1 MQKYMIYLF
10 CAKIMSLFS
19 VSPLSSIKLS
29 DYFCNLP
36 KKQRRK
42 SWNSSY
48 KDRKDAWRGQGD
60 KGTAF
65 FWLYPPF
72 YSLTL
77 CYSFIYEKQFLS
89 LLIFFISKS
98 NDVLIYTPYTI
109 KRGRGDK
116 KSLSPCPPVPFMR
129 RKFSLSY
136 FSSKQMIALDNVNN
150 SFRYYKP

>member
-1 MQKYMIYLF
+1 MLAHQENLLCKGTKKSPNIQAFIRENLCF
-10 CAKIMSLFS
+10 FHSKNTLHFS
-19 VSPLSSIKLS
+19 VFNQLT
-29 DYFCNLP
+29 FVGHG
-36 KKQRRK
+36 
-42 SWNSSY
+42 
-48 KDRKDAWRGQGD
+48 GQGD
-60 KGTAF
+60 RGTAF
-65 FWLYPPF
+65 FCLYTPF
-72 YSLTL
+72 FTLTL

>member
-1 MQKYMIYLF
+1 MQRYK
-10 CAKIMSLFS
+10 KIPEFTSFYKGKTILFS
-19 VSPLSSIKLS
+19 LKKYPP
-29 DYFCNLP
+29 FCVFNQLTFVG
-36 KKQRRK
+36 QG
-42 SWNSSY
+42 
-48 KDRKDAWRGQGD
+48 GQGD
-60 KGTAF
+60 RGTAF
-65 FWLYPPF
+65 FWLYTPF
-72 YSLTL
+72 YTLSL